1 MGIALW
7 NYVWTG
13 GRMVIE
19 LDDLFQNMKLLDDL
33 FFEYL
38 FFLDKE
44 SSILIKI
51 CIFFVAKA

>member
-1 MGIALW
+1 MA
-7 NYVWTG
+7 
-13 GRMVIE
+13 IE
-19 LDDLFQNMKLLDDL
+19 RDDLFQNMKLLDDL